1 VRIHVPDE
9 HRAAAALRAGLEGE
23 APGLVFAPARDLQDW
38 DAAEDELTE
47 AFLLTQNAAAD
58 GAPVV
63 YLVDTHAVLGRSAP
77 LDAAVATGLL
87 GGARALAFETRRAAG
102 YATVVAAD
110 DTVEPAAIA
119 QAIEVLLHTRAAN
132 GTVHALGAEHLGAM
146 LP

>member
-1 VRIHVPDE
+1 VRIRVPDD
-9 HRAAAALRAGLEGE
+9 HRAAAALRAGLEGD
-23 APGLVFAPARDLQDW
+23 APGLVFAPACVLQDW

-47 AFLLTQNAAAD
+47 AFLLTQSAAAD
-58 GAPVV
+58 HAPVV
-63 YLVDTHAVLGRSAP
+63 YLVDARAVLGRGTP

-87 GGARALAFETRRAAG
+87 GGARALAFETRRDAG
-102 YATVVAAD
+102 YATVVAAGE
-110 DTVEPAAIA
+110 TVAPTAIA